1 MAWIKLDD
9 NTYAKEASP
18 DPEEIVHLDTLQGE
32 INALATQIT
41 NLEKELLP
49 YPDGADERLKEAV
62 DMYNEQIVVQT
73 IDNRKSELEE
83 KQDIYE
89 DLIKL

>member
-18 DPEEIVHLDTLQGE
+18 DPSEIVHLDTLQGE
-32 INALATQIT
+32 INNLTTQIT

-62 DMYNEQIVVQT
+62 DIYNEQMVNILLDIQ
-73 IDNRKSELEE
+73 KLELNN
-83 KQDIYE
+83 KQRLCDE
-89 DLIKL
+89 LGQL